1 MIPPFDIFRVEM
13 DGHLVWKSVA
23 ETLDL
28 ARLRIKILMV
38 SEPAEYLIHS
48 QQTGHRIIV
57 KEDGSVK
64 GRAAHAP
71 ALPPANAN
79 QVQSGHSSYKYVR
92 FAFGVSQPGV
102 RRDELEEL
110 TP

>member
-13 DGHLVWKSVA
+13 DGHLEWKGVA

-64 GRAAHAP
+64 GRA
-71 ALPPANAN
+71 
-79 QVQSGHSSYKYVR
+79 
-92 FAFGVSQPGV
+92 
-102 RRDELEEL
+102 
-110 TP
+110 